1 MVMVIKIAV
10 VGTAGVSCITSLQ
23 YCMSEPRRSARL
35 AANTVATTATATA
48 AAAVSEVMIH

>member
-1 MVMVIKIAV
+1 MVMIKIAV
-10 VGTAGVSCITSLQ
+10 VGTAGVFCVTSLQ

-35 AANTVATTATATA
+35 AANTVATTATTTA

>member
-1 MVMVIKIAV
+1 MVMIKIAV
-10 VGTAGVSCITSLQ
+10 VGTAGVSCVTSLQ

-35 AANTVATTATATA
+35 AANTVATTATTTA

>member
-1 MVMVIKIAV
+1 MVMIKIVV

-35 AANTVATTATATA
+35 AASTVATTTATA
-48 AAAVSEVMIH
+48 AAAVSEVMIR